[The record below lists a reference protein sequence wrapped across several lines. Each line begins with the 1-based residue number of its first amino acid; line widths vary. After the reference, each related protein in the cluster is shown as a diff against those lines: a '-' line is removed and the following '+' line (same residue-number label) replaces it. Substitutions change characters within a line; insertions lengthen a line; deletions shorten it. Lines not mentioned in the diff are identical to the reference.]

1 MKEPARG
8 AADGSLPPM
17 PGQHTPPPGQGHN
30 SRSRAHLIMNP
41 RARGVTPALQHL
53 MTTALEARFDLTVTQ
68 TQARDAGAAIARQAV
83 DEGAELLI
91 AFGGDGLVN
100 DVVNGM
106 AGSDATLGVIPG
118 GTMNVFARNLGIPT
132 NPADAAD
139 AILQRA
145 GDLHPRR
152 LPLGMANDRYF
163 TFAVGC
169 GFDAE
174 AAARVDLHKVAK
186 QRLGEPY
193 FYAAALATFA
203 SSYATRRPFLTCEG
217 PFGVH
222 PAVLAVGLVG
232 NTYAY
237 LAGRPVRL
245 TPGRRG
251 GTGLGLF
258 LLRRLNY
265 LHLPRYA
272 FGAVTGRFGPS
283 ALSLSNVEEFVVSA
297 DEPISHHVD
306 GETLPPA
313 EKIHVRR
320 APFRLKV
327 LA

>member
-1 MKEPARG
+1 
-8 AADGSLPPM
+8 
-17 PGQHTPPPGQGHN
+17 
-30 SRSRAHLIMNP
+30 MNP
-41 RARGVTPALQHL
+41 QARGVTRTLQHL
-53 MTTALEARFDLTVTQ
+53 MTTALEARFDLTVTE
-68 TQARDAGAAIARQAV
+68 TQARGTGEESARQAV
-83 DEGAELLI
+83 RDGAEVLI

-106 AGSDATLGVIPG
+106 AGSEACLGVIPG
-118 GTMNVFARNLGIPT
+118 GTMNVFARNLGIPA
-132 NPADAAD
+132 NPAEAAD
-139 AILQRA
+139 ALLQRA
-145 GDLHPRR
+145 DDLHPRR

-174 AAARVDLHKVAK
+174 AAARVDVHKVAK
-186 QRLGEPY
+186 QRFGESY

-203 SSYATRRPFLTCEG
+203 ASYATRQPFLTCEG
-217 PFGVH
+217 SFGVH

-245 TPGRRG
+245 TPARRG
-251 GTGLGLF
+251 GSGLGLF

-283 ALSLSNVEEFVVSA
+283 AVTLSNVEEFV
-297 DEPISHHVD
+297 ISGDGPVAYHVD

-313 EKIHVRR
+313 GRIHVRR
-320 APFRLKV
+320 APFRLNV